1 MRTDRRRDSLSLYEK
16 LRYISKGVGSKCY
29 IDTGLIMNENI
40 EIELLSDY
48 LQDGP
53 SFIGNSNNFWMFY
66 AQNTRIWQFWLNGT
80 WAALNK
86 ATLRDGKYNII
97 IRSGQIE
104 DLYTGQKRGNVYK
117 LNGVA
122 KIWLYNEGQIWSGNT
137 NIYFCNIK
145 ENGKYIMKLIPV
157 KRKSDGMI
165 GMYDKVG
172 GKFYTSP
179 NGAKFSGGVSRR
191 ISLLPLFTSAMAERR
206 AA

>member
-16 LRYISKGVGSKCY
+16 LRYISKTKGNNAYINLGIDMTASK
-29 IDTGLIMNENI
+29 
-40 EIELLSDY
+40 EIEVKSDY
-48 LQDGP
+48 LLDYIQLIGTSTSFKFYPQKDIYWQFQINNRFINLGTNPVTLQDGIY
-53 SFIGNSNNFWMFY
+53 S
-66 AQNTRIWQFWLNGT
+66 
-80 WAALNK
+80 
-86 ATLRDGKYNII
+86 II
-97 IRSGQIE
+97 VRSGQIE
-104 DLYTGQKRGNVYK
+104 DVYTGKKIGSIMNIGGDAPITVFVDSYNSYGNVY
-117 LNGVA
+117 
-122 KIWLYNEGQIWSGNT
+122 
-137 NIYFCNIK
+137 YFNIK

>member
-16 LRYISKGVGSKCY
+16 LRYISKTKGNNAYINLGIDMTASK
-29 IDTGLIMNENI
+29 
-40 EIELLSDY
+40 EIEVKSDY
-48 LQDGP
+48 LFDYVQLIGTSTSFKFYPQKDIYWQFQINNRFINLGTNPVTLQDGIY
-53 SFIGNSNNFWMFY
+53 S
-66 AQNTRIWQFWLNGT
+66 
-80 WAALNK
+80 
-86 ATLRDGKYNII
+86 II
-97 IRSGQIE
+97 VRSGQIE
-104 DLYTGQKRGNVYK
+104 DVYTGKKIGSIMNIGGDAPITVFVDSYNSYGNVY
-117 LNGVA
+117 
-122 KIWLYNEGQIWSGNT
+122 
-137 NIYFCNIK
+137 YFNIK

-191 ISLLPLFTSAMAERR
+191 ISLLQLFTSVMAERR

>member
-16 LRYISKGVGSKCY
+16 LRYISKTKGNNAYINLGIDMTASK
-29 IDTGLIMNENI
+29 
-40 EIELLSDY
+40 EIEVKSDY
-48 LQDGP
+48 LLDYIQLIGTSTSFKFYPQKDIYWQFQINNRWINLGTNPVTLQDGIY
-53 SFIGNSNNFWMFY
+53 S
-66 AQNTRIWQFWLNGT
+66 
-80 WAALNK
+80 
-86 ATLRDGKYNII
+86 II
-97 IRSGQIE
+97 VRSGQIE
-104 DLYTGQKRGNVYK
+104 DVYTGKKIGSIMNIGGDAPITVFVDSYNSYGNVY
-117 LNGVA
+117 
-122 KIWLYNEGQIWSGNT
+122 
-137 NIYFCNIK
+137 YFNIK

-191 ISLLPLFTSAMAERR
+191 ISLLQLFTSVMAERR

>member
-16 LRYISKGVGSKCY
+16 LRYISKTKGNNAYINLGIDMTASK
-29 IDTGLIMNENI
+29 
-40 EIELLSDY
+40 EIEVKSDY
-48 LQDGP
+48 LFDYVQLIGTSTSFKFYPQKDIYWQFQINNRWINLGVNPVTLQDGIY
-53 SFIGNSNNFWMFY
+53 S
-66 AQNTRIWQFWLNGT
+66 
-80 WAALNK
+80 
-86 ATLRDGKYNII
+86 II

-104 DLYTGQKRGNVYK
+104 DVYTGKKIGSMMNIGGDAPITVFVDNYNCYGNVY
-117 LNGVA
+117 
-122 KIWLYNEGQIWSGNT
+122 
-137 NIYFCNIK
+137 YFNIK

-191 ISLLPLFTSAMAERR
+191 ISLLPLFTSVMAERR

>member
-16 LRYISKGVGSKCY
+16 LRYISKTKGNNAYINLGIDMTASK
-29 IDTGLIMNENI
+29 
-40 EIELLSDY
+40 EIEVKSDY
-48 LQDGP
+48 LLDYIQLIGTSTSFRFYPQKDIYWQFQINNRWISLGANPVTLQDGIY
-53 SFIGNSNNFWMFY
+53 S
-66 AQNTRIWQFWLNGT
+66 
-80 WAALNK
+80 
-86 ATLRDGKYNII
+86 II
-97 IRSGQIE
+97 VRSGQIE
-104 DLYTGQKRGNVYK
+104 DVYTGKKIGSIMNIGGDAPITVFVDSYNSYGNVY
-117 LNGVA
+117 
-122 KIWLYNEGQIWSGNT
+122 
-137 NIYFCNIK
+137 YFNIK

>member
-16 LRYISKGVGSKCY
+16 LRYISKTKGNNAYINLGIDMTASK
-29 IDTGLIMNENI
+29 
-40 EIELLSDY
+40 EIEVKSDY
-48 LQDGP
+48 LLDYIQLIGTSTSFKFYPQKDIYWQFQINNRWISLGTNPVTLQDGIY
-53 SFIGNSNNFWMFY
+53 S
-66 AQNTRIWQFWLNGT
+66 
-80 WAALNK
+80 
-86 ATLRDGKYNII
+86 II
-97 IRSGQIE
+97 VRSGQIE
-104 DLYTGQKRGNVYK
+104 DVYTGKKIGSIMNIGGDAPITVFVDSYNSYGNVY
-117 LNGVA
+117 
-122 KIWLYNEGQIWSGNT
+122 
-137 NIYFCNIK
+137 YFNIK

>member
-16 LRYISKGVGSKCY
+16 LRYISKTKGNNAYINLGIDMTASK
-29 IDTGLIMNENI
+29 
-40 EIELLSDY
+40 EIEVKSDY
-48 LQDGP
+48 LFDYSQLIGTSTSFKFYPQKDIYWQFQINNRWISLGTNPVTLQDGIY
-53 SFIGNSNNFWMFY
+53 S
-66 AQNTRIWQFWLNGT
+66 
-80 WAALNK
+80 
-86 ATLRDGKYNII
+86 II
-97 IRSGQIE
+97 VRSGQIE
-104 DLYTGQKRGNVYK
+104 DVYTGKKIGSIMNIGGDAPITVFVDSYNSYGNVY
-117 LNGVA
+117 
-122 KIWLYNEGQIWSGNT
+122 
-137 NIYFCNIK
+137 YFNIK

>member
-16 LRYISKGVGSKCY
+16 LRYISKTKGNNAYINLGIDMTASK
-29 IDTGLIMNENI
+29 
-40 EIELLSDY
+40 EIEVKSDY
-48 LQDGP
+48 LLDYIQLIGTSTSFKFYPQKDIYWQFQINNRWIGLGTNPVTLQDGIY
-53 SFIGNSNNFWMFY
+53 S
-66 AQNTRIWQFWLNGT
+66 
-80 WAALNK
+80 
-86 ATLRDGKYNII
+86 II
-97 IRSGQIE
+97 VRSGQIE
-104 DLYTGQKRGNVYK
+104 DVYTGKKIGSIMNIGGDAPITVFVDSYNSYGNVY
-117 LNGVA
+117 
-122 KIWLYNEGQIWSGNT
+122 
-137 NIYFCNIK
+137 YFNIK

-191 ISLLPLFTSAMAERR
+191 ISLLQLFTSVMAERR

>member
-16 LRYISKGVGSKCY
+16 LRYISKTKGNNAYINLGIDMTASK
-29 IDTGLIMNENI
+29 
-40 EIELLSDY
+40 EIEVKSDY
-48 LQDGP
+48 LLDYIQLIGTSTSFKFYPQKDIYWQFQINNRWISLGANPVTLQDGIY
-53 SFIGNSNNFWMFY
+53 S
-66 AQNTRIWQFWLNGT
+66 
-80 WAALNK
+80 
-86 ATLRDGKYNII
+86 II
-97 IRSGQIE
+97 VRSGQIE
-104 DLYTGQKRGNVYK
+104 DVYTGKKIGSIMNIGGDAPITVFVDSYNSYGNVY
-117 LNGVA
+117 
-122 KIWLYNEGQIWSGNT
+122 
-137 NIYFCNIK
+137 YFNIK

-191 ISLLPLFTSAMAERR
+191 ISLLQLFTSVMAERR

>member
-16 LRYISKGVGSKCY
+16 LRYISKTKGNNAYINLGIDMTASK
-29 IDTGLIMNENI
+29 
-40 EIELLSDY
+40 EIEVKSDY
-48 LQDGP
+48 LFDYVQLIGTSTSFRFYPQKDIYWQFQINNRWISLGANPVTLQDGIY
-53 SFIGNSNNFWMFY
+53 S
-66 AQNTRIWQFWLNGT
+66 
-80 WAALNK
+80 
-86 ATLRDGKYNII
+86 II
-97 IRSGQIE
+97 VRSGQIE
-104 DLYTGQKRGNVYK
+104 DVYTGKKIGSIMNIGGDAPITVFVDSYNSYGNVY
-117 LNGVA
+117 
-122 KIWLYNEGQIWSGNT
+122 
-137 NIYFCNIK
+137 YFNIK

-191 ISLLPLFTSAMAERR
+191 ISLLQLFTSVMAERR

>member
-16 LRYISKGVGSKCY
+16 LRYISKTKGNNAYINLGIDMTASK
-29 IDTGLIMNENI
+29 
-40 EIELLSDY
+40 EIEVKSDY
-48 LQDGP
+48 LLDYIQLIGTSTSFRFYPQKDIYWQFQINNRWISLGANPVTLQDGIY
-53 SFIGNSNNFWMFY
+53 S
-66 AQNTRIWQFWLNGT
+66 
-80 WAALNK
+80 
-86 ATLRDGKYNII
+86 II
-97 IRSGQIE
+97 VRSGQIE
-104 DLYTGQKRGNVYK
+104 DVYTGKKIGSIMNIGGDAPITVFVDSYNSYGNVY
-117 LNGVA
+117 
-122 KIWLYNEGQIWSGNT
+122 
-137 NIYFCNIK
+137 YFNIK

-191 ISLLPLFTSAMAERR
+191 ISLLQLFTSVMAERR

>member
-1 MRTDRRRDSLSLYEK
+1 MRTDRRRNSFKLYERLVYIKKEGTGAYLSLGNMKSNMCLEVSSNFTNNTIPFIGSTS
-16 LRYISKGVGSKCY
+16 LFMIYIQSNNVLMY
-29 IDTGLIMNENI
+29 INENLRGMGSVNKI
-40 EIELLSDY
+40 NGIYKLL
-48 LQDGP
+48 
-53 SFIGNSNNFWMFY
+53 
-66 AQNTRIWQFWLNGT
+66 
-80 WAALNK
+80 
-86 ATLRDGKYNII
+86 
-97 IRSGQIE
+97 IRPGQITDVNSGKVTGKIISLKNPAPLSVFPTSTKSE
-104 DLYTGQKRGNVYK
+104 GNLY
-117 LNGVA
+117 
-122 KIWLYNEGQIWSGNT
+122 
-137 NIYFCNIK
+137 YFNIK